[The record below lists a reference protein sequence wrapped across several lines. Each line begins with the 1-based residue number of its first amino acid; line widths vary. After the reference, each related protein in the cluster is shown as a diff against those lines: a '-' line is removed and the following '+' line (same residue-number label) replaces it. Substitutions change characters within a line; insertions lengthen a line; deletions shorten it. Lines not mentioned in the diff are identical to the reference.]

1 MSRKVSLSS
10 KFPHHAVSPLSP
22 QQIHEQQALQK
33 IVDKLSEIRKKIS
46 SNTGSEKREDFLNLK
61 SVQLE
66 FLEERNL
73 IKKTINEFIEN
84 EQLEDNIY
92 MHSDKCIRLISCFEK
107 LRIGN
112 SNNEEGEENND
123 SEIMNS
129 FIAIFEKSYNNLN
142 SESASKWKNNVISI
156 GHFLFGEFTELS
168 PNKYILWL
176 QKYLCLP
183 SIYEESHM
191 PAFFYFHTN
200 AVWV

>member
-1 MSRKVSLSS
+1 MSGKVSLSS

-46 SNTGSEKREDFLNLK
+46 SNTGSEKREDFLQLR

-66 FLEERNL
+66 FLEERNF

-112 SNNEEGEENND
+112 SHNEDEENND

-142 SESASKWKNNVISI
+142 SEDVSKWKNNVISV

-191 PAFFYFHTN
+191 PAFFLFSYK
-200 AVWV
+200 